1 MMPLLDLDSIRAIE
15 RAASEHGVDLMARAG
30 LAIAEW
36 IAARHHED
44 APILAVAG
52 RGNNGGDALVAGAL
66 LLARGYRVDALL
78 PMGEPG
84 SMEAIAA
91 LHTFRA
97 AGGNVLSS
105 WDQAHGYALALD
117 GLFGIGLCR
126 PLQDSARRT
135 VERLNDLACPILALD
150 CPSGL
155 DAWTGQPKPV
165 AVRAAATLSFICP
178 KPGLYT
184 GDGRDYC
191 GDIRIASLGLP
202 EAWTPTWPANSGELN
217 QPEQQRLPML
227 ARRHN
232 SHKGSYG
239 SVAVVGG
246 ANGMA
251 GAALLAARAAL
262 LMGAGKVFAGFLG
275 EAPPL
280 DGHYPELMLRDAA
293 SLLDEAGLTVL
304 AVGPGLGQGASA
316 ALALAH
322 ALERQLPCVL
332 DADAL
337 NLLAA
342 DANLAERVRQHPAPC
357 VLTPHPGEAARL
369 LNSRIADSQADRV
382 ASARLLAERFQAV
395 VVLKGAGSLIAR
407 PGGHYRLNPTG
418 HAGMAAAGQ
427 GDTLTGLIA
436 GLLAQGAPAFDA
448 AALAVWLAG
457 RGAERLARR
466 GVGPIGLTASET
478 AQAARAEFNRWLR
491 QD

>member
-1 MMPLLDLDSIRAIE
+1 
-15 RAASEHGVDLMARAG
+15 
-30 LAIAEW
+30 
-36 IAARHHED
+36 
-44 APILAVAG
+44 
-52 RGNNGGDALVAGAL
+52 
-66 LLARGYRVDALL
+66 
-78 PMGEPG
+78 
-84 SMEAIAA
+84 
-91 LHTFRA
+91 
-97 AGGNVLSS
+97 
-105 WDQAHGYALALD
+105 
-117 GLFGIGLCR
+117 
-126 PLQDSARRT
+126 
-135 VERLNDLACPILALD
+135 
-150 CPSGL
+150 
-155 DAWTGQPKPV
+155 
-165 AVRAAATLSFICP
+165 
-178 KPGLYT
+178 
-184 GDGRDYC
+184 
-191 GDIRIASLGLP
+191 
-202 EAWTPTWPANSGELN
+202 
-217 QPEQQRLPML
+217 
-227 ARRHN
+227 
-232 SHKGSYG
+232 
-239 SVAVVGG
+239 
-246 ANGMA
+246 MA

-293 SLLDEAGLTVL
+293 SLLDEAELTVL